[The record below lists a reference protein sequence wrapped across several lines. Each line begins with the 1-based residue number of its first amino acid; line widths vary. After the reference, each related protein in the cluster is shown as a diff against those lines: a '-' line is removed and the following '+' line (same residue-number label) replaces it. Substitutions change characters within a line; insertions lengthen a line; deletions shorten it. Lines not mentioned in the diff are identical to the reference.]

1 MHRFASTRT
10 TPSCV
15 EKVAPTG
22 HTWTQGGLAHW
33 LHNLGTKKLR
43 RTSPSSWPPSLAPL
57 LFTLRLSTLASPFLV
72 ITYRSIQV
80 RKKKGS
86 RGTAFS
92 ALQAS
97 TQRLHPMHLSISIPM
112 PYQ

>member
-1 MHRFASTRT
+1 MHLFASTRT

-43 RTSPSSWPPSLAPL
+43 TTSPSSCLICRELLLLTLMLSTTGSPSLVM
-57 LFTLRLSTLASPFLV
+57 S
-72 ITYRSIQV
+72 YRSIQV

-97 TQRLHPMHLSISIPM
+97 TQRLQPMHLS
-112 PYQ
+112 